1 MALTLKIESPPKMT
15 QKIIAGILG
24 ASGYTGVELI
34 RLLDQHPHVE
44 LRTLGAHSNA
54 GQPVQTVFPHL
65 PDDMP
70 MLQKMA
76 DMPLDQLDVLF
87 AGLPHGT
94 TGDVLPELLRQYPK
108 LRIIDLSA
116 DFRLDDPA
124 VYHEAYDAQHPTPE
138 ALSKGIYGLSEI
150 YADSIADAELVA
162 CPGCY
167 CTAANLSLIP
177 LLRSQTIQARD
188 IIIDAK
194 SGTSGAGRAAKTNL
208 LFTEVNH
215 GLNAYS
221 IGKHRHM
228 WEIEQ
233 ELSKAAGSALKV
245 SFTPHLV
252 PINRGILAS
261 SYVHLS
267 EGKTVNDLYT
277 ALQEFYANAPF
288 VRVLELGQSPKTQ
301 NVFGSNNVEIAVFAD
316 RLDGRAIVLCAIDN
330 LLKGASG
337 QAVQNM
343 NLMFDFP
350 ETTGLNRIALYP

>member
-1 MALTLKIESPPKMT
+1 MTKMLN
-15 QKIIAGILG
+15 AGILG
-24 ASGYTGVELI
+24 ASGYTGAELI
-34 RLLDQHPHVE
+34 RLLDQHPHVA
-44 LRTLGAHSNA
+44 LRALGAHSNA
-54 GQPVQTVFPHL
+54 GQAAQAVFPHL
-65 PDDMP
+65 PDDIP
-70 MLQKMA
+70 MLQKLE
-76 DMPLDQLDVLF
+76 DMPLADLDVLF

-94 TGDVLPELLRQYPK
+94 TGNILPELLQQYPG

-116 DFRLDDPA
+116 DFRLDDPNI
-124 VYHEAYDAQHPTPE
+124 YQEAYDAPHPAPE
-138 ALSKGIYGLSEI
+138 MLGEGIYGLSEI
-150 YADSIADAELVA
+150 YADSIADARLVA

-177 LLRSQTIQARD
+177 LLQNKLIQSQD

-208 LFTEVNH
+208 LFTEVNQ

-233 ELSKAAGSALKV
+233 ELGKAAGATLKV

-252 PINRGILAS
+252 PINRGILS
-261 SYVHLS
+261 TSYVHLA
-267 EGKTVNDLYT
+267 EGKTVNDLHI
-277 ALQEFYANAPF
+277 ALQEFYAEAAF
-288 VRVLELGQSPKTQ
+288 VRVLELEQSPKTQ
-301 NVFGSNNVEIAVFAD
+301 NVFGSNNTEIALFPD
-316 RLDGRAIVLCAIDN
+316 RIEGRAIILCAIDN

-343 NLMFDFP
+343 NIMFNFP

>member
-1 MALTLKIESPPKMT
+1 MTKILN
-15 QKIIAGILG
+15 AGILG
-24 ASGYTGVELI
+24 ASGYTGAELI
-34 RLLDQHPHVE
+34 RLLDQHPYVA
-44 LRTLGAHSNA
+44 LRALGAHSNA
-54 GQPVQTVFPHL
+54 GQTAQAVFPHL
-65 PDDMP
+65 PDDIP
-70 MLQKMA
+70 MLQKLE
-76 DMPLDQLDVLF
+76 DMPFAELDVLF

-94 TGDVLPELLRQYPK
+94 TGDILPKLLQQYPN

-116 DFRLDDPA
+116 DFRLDDPNI
-124 VYHEAYDAQHPTPE
+124 YHEAYGAPHPNPQI
-138 ALSKGIYGLSEI
+138 LSDGIYGLSEV
-150 YADSIADAELVA
+150 YGDAIAGARLVA

-177 LLRSQTIQARD
+177 LLNAKAILPED

-208 LFTEVNH
+208 LFTEVNQ

-221 IGKHRHM
+221 IGQHRHM

-233 ELSKAAGSALKV
+233 ELSKVAGCAVKV

-252 PINRGILAS
+252 PINRGILS
-261 SYVHLS
+261 TSYVRVASGETLDDLHDVLS
-267 EGKTVNDLYT
+267 E
-277 ALQEFYANAPF
+277 FYSEDAF
-288 VRVLELGQSPKTQ
+288 VRVLEQGQSPKTQ
-301 NVFGSNNVEIAVFAD
+301 NVFGSNNTEIAVFPD
-316 RLDGRAIVLCAIDN
+316 RIAGRAIVLCAIDN

>member
-1 MALTLKIESPPKMT
+1 MT

-24 ASGYTGVELI
+24 ASGYTGAELI

-44 LRTLGAHSNA
+44 LSALGAHSNA
-54 GQPVQTVFPHL
+54 GQPVKAVFPHL
-65 PDDMP
+65 PDDLP
-70 MLQKMA
+70 MLQKLE
-76 DMPLDQLDVLF
+76 DMPLEKLDVLF
-87 AGLPHGT
+87 TGLPHGT
-94 TGDVLPELLRQYPK
+94 TGDILPQLLRQYPK

-116 DFRLDDPA
+116 DFRLDDPT
-124 VYHEAYDAQHPTPE
+124 VYQEAYGARHPAPE
-138 ALSKGIYGLSEI
+138 MLNDGVYGLSEV
-150 YADSIADAELVA
+150 YADDIADARLVA

-177 LLRSQTIQARD
+177 LLNARAILPED

-208 LFTEVNH
+208 LFTEVNQ

-233 ELSKAAGSALKV
+233 ELSKVAGVALKV

-252 PINRGILAS
+252 PINRGILAT
-261 SYVHLS
+261 SYVRIVPEETLD
-267 EGKTVNDLYT
+267 DLHDI
-277 ALQEFYANAPF
+277 LREFYTEDAF
-288 VRVLELGQSPKTQ
+288 VRVLEQGQSPKTQ

-316 RLDGRAIVLCAIDN
+316 RLEGRAVILCAIDN

-343 NLMFDFP
+343 NIMFDFP